1 MIPPEEID
9 LLAADGN
16 VLMVVDGDVRGVR
29 AHLYLDQ
36 NLGAD
41 RHPWP
46 DIARDRQLLGAQ
58 YALIRRS
65 VVEARRPRPWN
76 WPEREAP
83 RLVVMLGGSDPRGL
97 TGLVAAELARIDHDL
112 RVTVVVPPGAREA
125 VARRLGADPRFSLIE
140 TTPRLV
146 DHLAAADLVVSAAG
160 TTAWEICTLGL
171 PAVLLAV
178 VDNQRESLARASEL
192 GLCVGADVT
201 ERDDLGGLAESV
213 RSLIADEPLRRRLS
227 ERCLEHFDGEGRD
240 ASPRRWSG
248 TSTLDDMML
257 AVLQARCSSTRLP
270 GKVLAPVLD
279 RPMILRQLERIERA
293 ARIDGLVVVTSVDPS
308 DDPLVEVLDG
318 EGIPTRRGSL
328 ADVYSRFAGV
338 VDEFGPEHI
347 VRLTADCPLT
357 DPEVID
363 LVAQRHLESG
373 ADYTSNALIRTF
385 PHGLDVE
392 CVSADAFRRLGAL
405 GLGPRE
411 REHVTLGLYARPEMF
426 RIEHVVREPDLSG
439 LRWTVDYRSDL
450 EFVRRVYAELHPSD
464 PAFGTRDILALLES
478 RPELVHTADDIGD

>member
-227 ERCLEHFDGEGRD
+227 ERCLEHFDGG
-240 ASPRRWSG
+240 
-248 TSTLDDMML
+248 
-257 AVLQARCSSTRLP
+257 
-270 GKVLAPVLD
+270 
-279 RPMILRQLERIERA
+279 
-293 ARIDGLVVVTSVDPS
+293 
-308 DDPLVEVLDG
+308 
-318 EGIPTRRGSL
+318 
-328 ADVYSRFAGV
+328 
-338 VDEFGPEHI
+338 
-347 VRLTADCPLT
+347 
-357 DPEVID
+357 
-363 LVAQRHLESG
+363 G
-373 ADYTSNALIRTF
+373 A
-385 PHGLDVE
+385 
-392 CVSADAFRRLGAL
+392 
-405 GLGPRE
+405 
-411 REHVTLGLYARPEMF
+411 
-426 RIEHVVREPDLSG
+426 
-439 LRWTVDYRSDL
+439 
-450 EFVRRVYAELHPSD
+450 RRVAETMERHVYA
-464 PAFGTRDILALLES
+464 
-478 RPELVHTADDIGD
+478 